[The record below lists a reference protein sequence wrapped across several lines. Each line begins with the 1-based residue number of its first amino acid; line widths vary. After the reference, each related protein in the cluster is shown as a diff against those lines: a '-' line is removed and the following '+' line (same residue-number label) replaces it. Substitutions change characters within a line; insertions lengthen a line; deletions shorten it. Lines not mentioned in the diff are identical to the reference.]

1 MLEEEMKKRMMLAL
15 LVLSAVLS
23 VLSAQAVQENPQN
36 GATAPYSAPDVKYVF
51 MFIGDGMSHVQI
63 NAAQILKG
71 NNTEKGNFSL
81 QKLNFTEFPV
91 LGVQTTYDATSFC
104 PDSASTATSLSSGF
118 KTHSGTIGL
127 GIDKQYIG
135 QTIAEQVK
143 AQKDWKVGVVS
154 TVTLNHA
161 TPAAYYAHVP
171 SRNSYYDIGLQM
183 VDSGFDYFAGGA
195 ISKAEDGG
203 KKSIYT
209 ILEENG
215 YQVTDDRDEIL
226 SLSAKSG
233 KIYAQ
238 SPRLQ
243 DSGSMPY
250 AMDCEEDDISLAQF
264 VEKGI
269 EVLDNEKGFFMMV
282 ESGKIDWACHA
293 NDAAAEIND
302 LIAFDEAIGV
312 ALAFAQKHPEETLI
326 VVTGDHETGGMT
338 IGYAKTGYN
347 TAFHILE
354 NQKMSYVAFDGMMNG
369 ILKENPNLSFKQ
381 ALSLVEENFGLVAPG
396 CFAEDKTLVMS
407 DLEYSRLQTAYEQ
420 TLLPKEKRAKDE
432 FSSLLYGGYNPF
444 SVTLTHIL
452 NNKAG
457 IGWTSYAHTGTP
469 VGVYAYGAGSEAFA
483 GSYDNTQVYAK
494 LKSLVEVN

>member
-1 MLEEEMKKRMMLAL
+1 
-15 LVLSAVLS
+15 
-23 VLSAQAVQENPQN
+23 
-36 GATAPYSAPDVKYVF
+36 
-51 MFIGDGMSHVQI
+51 
-63 NAAQILKG
+63 
-71 NNTEKGNFSL
+71 
-81 QKLNFTEFPV
+81 
-91 LGVQTTYDATSFC
+91 
-104 PDSASTATSLSSGF
+104 
-118 KTHSGTIGL
+118 
-127 GIDKQYIG
+127 
-135 QTIAEQVK
+135 
-143 AQKDWKVGVVS
+143 
-154 TVTLNHA
+154 
-161 TPAAYYAHVP
+161 
-171 SRNSYYDIGLQM
+171 
-183 VDSGFDYFAGGA
+183 
-195 ISKAEDGG
+195 
-203 KKSIYT
+203 
-209 ILEENG
+209 
-215 YQVTDDRDEIL
+215 
-226 SLSAKSG
+226 
-233 KIYAQ
+233 
-238 SPRLQ
+238 
-243 DSGSMPY
+243 
-250 AMDCEEDDISLAQF
+250 
-264 VEKGI
+264 
-269 EVLDNEKGFFMMV
+269 
-282 ESGKIDWACHA
+282 
-293 NDAAAEIND
+293 
-302 LIAFDEAIGV
+302 
-312 ALAFAQKHPEETLI
+312 LI

-420 TLLPKEKRAKDE
+420 TLLPKDKRAKDE